1 MKLRILAALSAVTAV
16 ALVPAVSAPAV
27 SASAA
32 SLPRGMVLSAA
43 PHGTI
48 VTYKMHLERIPVPRP
63 VLRSLPRQST
73 VDSSNWSGYAALANS
88 GVQLRYISAQ
98 FTVPSVNCTDSVL
111 GSSGYAYDATWAG
124 LDGSGSST
132 VEQTGTD
139 AYCDSGTPSYY
150 SWYEMYPL
158 DPVTFSGV
166 SPGDAISVS
175 VYFNGSGYSI
185 NLTDLTT
192 GGYIQTT
199 QACPTGSTCK
209 NHSAEVITEDP
220 GAAEPIVNL
229 ADFGAANY
237 TAAAV
242 TSRNG
247 THGTLN
253 AQSGLWSSEEI
264 VMADSS
270 SNVMAQPSPLEGGQA
285 FNIRYEDAS

>member
-1 MKLRILAALSAVTAV
+1 MKLRILAALSAVAAA
-16 ALVPAVSAPAV
+16 ALVPVV

-43 PHGTI
+43 PQGTV
-48 VTYKMHLERIPVPRP
+48 VTHKMHLERIPVPRP

-73 VDSSNWSGYAALANS
+73 VSSSNWSGYAALANS

-98 FTVPSVNCTDSVL
+98 FTVPSVNCADSVL

-132 VEQTGTD
+132 VEQAGTD
-139 AYCDSGTPSYY
+139 AYCDSSGTPTYY

-192 GGYIQTT
+192 GGSIQTT

-220 GAAEPIVNL
+220 GAAEPTVNL

-253 AQSGLWSSEEI
+253 AQSGLWSSAEI
-264 VMADSS
+264 VMSDSS
-270 SNVMAQPSPLEGGQA
+270 SKVMAQPSPLEGGQA
-285 FNIRYEDAS
+285 FNIRYEAGA